1 MIAKRYS
8 IFNMYVGGSNILPQ
22 GFHGLNS
29 LWSNK
34 DSMTPEAQKLFEH
47 WAKESEVEVVLKG
60 GDHDKLEA
68 LYRALSKIPEIPSA
82 KFNEPGMNE
91 CCTIVTFVATDKIVS
106 AGFELRNKRILFDD
120 AESYLLKNAIA
131 MPTGNVMLTPDEI
144 FLAANIAYL
153 PLVS

>member
-60 GDHDKLEA
+60 GDDNILEA
-68 LYRALSKIPEIPSA
+68 LYLALSKIPEIPSA
-82 KFNEPGMNE
+82 KFNEPGMRQ
-91 CCTIVTFVATDKIVS
+91 CCTIVTFVASDKIVA
-106 AGFELRNKRILFDD
+106 AGLQLRNKRILPHE
-120 AESYLLKNAIA
+120 AESYLSVTEII
-131 MPTGNVMLTPDEI
+131 MPNGNVMLTANEI
-144 FLAANIAYL
+144 FVAANIAYL

>member
-22 GFHGLNS
+22 GFHGLNR
-29 LWSNK
+29 LWSTK
-34 DSMTPEAQKLFEH
+34 DFMTPESQQLFDH

-68 LYRALSKIPEIPSA
+68 LYLALSKIPEIPSA
-82 KFNEPGMNE
+82 KFNEPGMNQ
-91 CCTIVTFVATDKIVS
+91 CCTIVTFVATDKIVC

-120 AESYLLKNAIA
+120 AESYLLKNAIS
-131 MPTGNVMLTPDEI
+131 MPTGNIMLTSEEI
-144 FLAANIAYL
+144 FVASNIAYL

>member
-34 DSMTPEAQKLFEH
+34 DSMTPKAQKLFEH

-91 CCTIVTFVATDKIVS
+91 CCTIVTFVASDKIVS
-106 AGFELRNKRILFDD
+106 AGLELRNKHILPHE
-120 AESYLLKNAIA
+120 AESYLLASAII
-131 MPTGNVMLTPDEI
+131 MPTGNMMLTADEI
-144 FLAANIAYL
+144 FVASYIAYL